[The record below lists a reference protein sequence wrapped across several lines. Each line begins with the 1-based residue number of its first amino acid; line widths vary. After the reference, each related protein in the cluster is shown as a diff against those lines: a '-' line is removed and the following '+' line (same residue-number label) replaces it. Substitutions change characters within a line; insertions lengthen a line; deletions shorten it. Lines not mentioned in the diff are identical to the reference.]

1 MRNRQMIAGWILANS
16 HAIEARERDGKHFY
30 VVTDAEAWREAAGRL
45 LALVQRIKSTGD
57 REGAKK
63 LFDDYGVHFDPALR
77 DEVVRRYET
86 LGVPS
91 YSGFVMPRLSPVWG
105 PDGALADVTISYPES
120 LATQMLEWSG
130 RRLPPVAL
138 PADPAALYHDVLQRL
153 LAAPEVELGF
163 HIETSGANTGTK
175 DGTLRLREGNVLELR
190 AEGPFNG
197 TAQPIAVA
205 SDGAQFSGTAAGAT
219 LAGPVPA
226 ALHDGVL
233 QALMVRGLMHNLA
246 MLSMGHPIDVADGT
260 PAGAAATGFRSL
272 PDGQIDGRA
281 TRRIAFTIQDAGQAV
296 GETTLDVSES
306 TGLPLRREQVVHF
319 PQGDMTVVESYALR
333 RPVGGA
339 SMN

>member
-1 MRNRQMIAGWILANS
+1 
-16 HAIEARERDGKHFY
+16 
-30 VVTDAEAWREAAGRL
+30 
-45 LALVQRIKSTGD
+45 
-57 REGAKK
+57 
-63 LFDDYGVHFDPALR
+63 VHFDPALR

-91 YSGFVMPRLSPVWG
+91 YTGFVMPRLSPVWG
-105 PDGALADVTISYPES
+105 ADGALADVTISYPES

-153 LAAPEVELGF
+153 LAAPELELGF
-163 HIETSGANTGTK
+163 HIEVSGANTGTK
-175 DGTLRLREGNVLELR
+175 DGMLRLRAGNLLDLR

-197 TAQPIAVA
+197 TAQPISVT

-219 LAGPVPA
+219 LTGPIPA
-226 ALHDGVL
+226 ALHDGL
-233 QALMVRGLMHNLA
+233 LKEYMVRGLMHNLA
-246 MLSMGHPIDVADGT
+246 MLSMGRPLSLADGT
-260 PAGAAATGFRSL
+260 PEGAVATGFRAL

-281 TRRIAFTIQDAGQAV
+281 TRRIAWEIQV
-296 GETTLDVSES
+296 GGEKAADVELDVSES
-306 TGLPLRREQVVHF
+306 TGLPLQRRVVVHF

-339 SMN
+339 SVN